1 MCFIHASSKLAC
13 YTCDLQTETEEVNF
27 LLLHLAIVG
36 STRQNQ
42 LARCTWKRT
51 WKSISNLPGGS
62 KVIFEGFL
70 LAESIERFFSFH
82 FLVSQHHTSDVK
94 SLGLVML
101 EEVKR

>member
-1 MCFIHASSKLAC
+1 MKLEV
-13 YTCDLQTETEEVNF
+13 DLRVDRLSE
-27 LLLHLAIVG
+27 
-36 STRQNQ
+36 
-42 LARCTWKRT
+42 
-51 WKSISNLPGGS
+51 

>member
-1 MCFIHASSKLAC
+1 MDCKFVFTSC
-13 YTCDLQTETEEVNF
+13 VPTERTQDGQN
-27 LLLHLAIVG
+27 LLPPD
-36 STRQNQ
+36 Q
-42 LARCTWKRT
+42 L
-51 WKSISNLPGGS
+51 I

>member
-1 MCFIHASSKLAC
+1 MAGLVKL
-13 YTCDLQTETEEVNF
+13 TLGE
-27 LLLHLAIVG
+27 
-36 STRQNQ
+36 
-42 LARCTWKRT
+42 
-51 WKSISNLPGGS
+51 

>member
-1 MCFIHASSKLAC
+1 MQYQVAREA
-13 YTCDLQTETEEVNF
+13 
-27 LLLHLAIVG
+27 VG
-36 STRQNQ
+36 SKSWETRCRGQDH
-42 LARCTWKRT
+42 KE
-51 WKSISNLPGGS
+51 